1 MELSLQSFST
11 LVRNMSANAQASCAA
26 LTDLT
31 AGSVTRAL
39 IEASASASLWV
50 QYLILQVMSMT
61 RLASSSET
69 DVDSFV
75 NDFGLTR
82 LPGTAA
88 IGTVT
93 FTSLAPTTQSAVI
106 PVGATVRTS
115 DGSQTFSVIVDEL
128 NPAWSFAVYAYVRP
142 VGTAS
147 VDLPVQAAGVGSVG
161 NVQASTIN
169 LLGQT
174 ITGIDTCNNAAA
186 FTTGVNAEMDA
197 ALKARFVNYIN
208 TRSRA
213 TIAAIGNAIASV
225 QQNLTYA
232 IQENADTTG
241 AYRAGFFT
249 AVVDDG
255 TGAPSTALIAS
266 VSAAIDAV
274 RPVGTGYAVVGPQ
287 LLSVQIS
294 LSLTTVFGADTTA
307 VANNV
312 GTAITVFVD
321 GLSVGAVL
329 PYSRIA
335 SVAYGADARVTNV
348 SNVIVN
354 GKTSDVGG
362 AVTEV
367 VRLQSV
373 TVS

>member
-1 MELSLQSFST
+1 MDLSLQNFST
-11 LVRNMSANAQASCAA
+11 LVRNMSTNAQASCAA

-31 AGSVTRAL
+31 TGSVTRAL
-39 IEASASASLWV
+39 IEASASAALWV

-61 RLASSSET
+61 RLASSAAS

-93 FTSLAPTTQSAVI
+93 FTSLAPSTQSAVI
-106 PVGATVRTS
+106 PVGAMVRTS
-115 DGSQTFSVIVDEL
+115 DGTQTFSVIIDEL
-128 NPAWSFAVYAYVRP
+128 NPAWSFAVYAYIRP

-147 VDLPVQAAGVGSVG
+147 VDLPVQAATVGTAG
-161 NVQASTIN
+161 NVQASTVN

-174 ITGIDTCNNAAA
+174 ITGIDTCNNAAP
-186 FTTGVNAEMDA
+186 FTTGVNAETDA

-213 TIAAIGNAIASV
+213 TLAAIGNAIASV

-255 TGAPSTALIAS
+255 TGSPSTVLLAS
-266 VSAAIDAV
+266 VSDAIDAV

-287 LLSVQIS
+287 LLSVQIA
-294 LSLTTVFGADTTA
+294 LTLTTVPGADTTT
-307 VANNV
+307 VSNNV
-312 GTAITVFVD
+312 QTAITAFVD
-321 GLSVGAVL
+321 ALSVGAAL

-335 SVAYGADARVTNV
+335 SIAYGADASVTNV
-348 SNVIVN
+348 SNVTIN
-354 GKTSDVGG
+354 GGWADVGG
-362 AVTEV
+362 AATEV
-367 VRLQSV
+367 VRLASV

>member
-11 LVRNMSANAQASCAA
+11 LVRNMSASAQASCAS

-39 IEASASASLWV
+39 IEASASAALWV
-50 QYLILQVMSMT
+50 QYLVLQVMSMT
-61 RLASSSET
+61 RLATSSGL
-69 DVDSFV
+69 DVDSWV

-93 FTSLAPTTQSAVI
+93 FSSLSPASLSAVI
-106 PVGATVRTS
+106 PVGASVRTA
-115 DGSQTFSVIVDEL
+115 DGSQTFSVIIDAL
-128 NPAWSFAVYAYVRP
+128 NPAWSTLTYAYVRP

-147 VDLPVQAAGVGSVG
+147 VDLPVQANVVGSAG
-161 NVQASTIN
+161 NVQANTIN

-174 ITGIDTCNNAAA
+174 ITGIDTCNNAAP
-186 FTTGVNAEMDA
+186 FTTGVDAETDA

-208 TRSRA
+208 TRARA
-213 TIAAIGNAIASV
+213 TIAAIGNAIESV
-225 QQNLTYA
+225 QQDLTYA
-232 IQENADTTG
+232 IEENVDPSG
-241 AYRAGFFT
+241 AARPGFFT

-255 TGAPSTALIAS
+255 TGSPPAALLLS

-287 LLSVQIS
+287 VLLVQVA
-294 LSLTTVFGADTTA
+294 LTLTVLGGADATTVADNVQTTIA
-307 VANNV
+307 A
-312 GTAITVFVD
+312 FVD
-321 GLSVGAVL
+321 ALSVGAVL

-335 SVAYGADARVTNV
+335 SLAYGADPSVANV
-348 SNVIVN
+348 SGVTVN
-354 GKTSDVGG
+354 GGTSDVGG
-362 AVTEV
+362 LATQV
-367 VRLQSV
+367 VRLKSV
-373 TVS
+373 SAS